1 MRVGSSSDVALQHS
15 FPDLNPNPVFETSL
29 DGKVLYSNA
38 AAKAAFGDLPS
49 FPWLRDLVGQ
59 YAKGKTDNATLVT
72 KIETHWFQFTVF
84 LVQGQQSIRFYS
96 MDITQLKHA
105 EEEIVAANESLESQ
119 VQARTME
126 LEKSVRLYH
135 MLSQCN
141 QALVAAT
148 KEEALIQQICKI
160 VVDEG
165 YRMAWVGY
173 PESNEERTVRPV
185 ASFGF
190 EDGYFEKAK
199 IVWADV
205 ERGRGP
211 TGVALRENRIVI
223 GEDFLSD
230 PKLAPWRENAIQ
242 RGYRSS
248 IAIPLREENGSPF
261 GVLTM
266 YSGIPNAF
274 DQSEIKLLKEL
285 AEDLSFGIQALRV
298 RNERNE
304 AQKSLELNNHQL
316 RRLSAELTL
325 VEQKERRQLAGV
337 LHDELQQLLVGARI
351 RLDCIE
357 DDSLRPCRDSL
368 ENALRIARSL
378 TSELCPSV
386 LYKGNMIAV
395 LDWLAKWAKEK
406 YDLDIQLDT
415 NINQLKLSEDL
426 TIMIYRSVQE
436 LIFNIAKHARTHD
449 GKIAVVGSGSQV
461 QIQVSD
467 QGEGFDPS
475 AAQMHSVDGG
485 FGLFAVRERLQNRGC
500 TFGIQSSPGKGS
512 VFTIGVTLAEEPEVA
527 PVSTRSTHSKIRVLI
542 VDDHSVMRQALAAML
557 NLSEDIEVVGEA
569 ENGRIALDR
578 ARRLT
583 PDIVLMD
590 IEMPEVD
597 GIKATRL
604 LRLEHPQIK
613 VIGLSMHDRKDV
625 EADFLNAGASSFLM
639 KNAPSDELIQAIR
652 TVHAL

>member
-1 MRVGSSSDVALQHS
+1 MRVGSSRDVALQHS
-15 FPDLNPNPVFETSL
+15 FPDLNPNPVFETSI
-29 DGKVLYSNA
+29 DGKVLYMNA
-38 AAKAAFGDLPS
+38 AARTAFGDLAS
-49 FPWLRDLVGQ
+49 YAWLRDMVGQ
-59 YAKGKTDNATLVT
+59 YAAEKKDNVTLVS
-72 KIETHWFQFTVF
+72 KIDTRWFQFTVF
-84 LVQGQQSIRFYS
+84 PVREQRSIRVYG

-105 EEEIVAANESLESQ
+105 EEGIVAANESLESE
-119 VQARTME
+119 VQSRTRE
-126 LEKSVRLYH
+126 LQKSVRLYQ

-148 KEEALIQQICKI
+148 NEEDLIRQICKI
-160 VVDEG
+160 IVEQG

-190 EDGYFEKAK
+190 EEGYFEKAK

-211 TGVALRENRIVI
+211 TGVAIRENRVVI

-230 PKLAPWRENAIQ
+230 PKLDPWRENAIQ

-248 IAIPLREENGSPF
+248 IAIPLKKENGSPF

-266 YSGIPNAF
+266 YSGIPDAF

-285 AEDLSFGIQALRV
+285 AEDLSFGIQALRA
-298 RNERNE
+298 RAERNE
-304 AQKSLELNNHQL
+304 AQKSLELNNNQL
-316 RRLSAELTL
+316 RRMSAELTL
-325 VEQKERRQLAGV
+325 AEQKERRQLAGV
-337 LHDELQQLLVGARI
+337 LHDELQQLLVGAKI
-351 RLDCIE
+351 RLECAE
-357 DDSLRPCRDSL
+357 DESVRPCQDLL
-368 ENALRIARSL
+368 ENALRISRSL

-395 LDWLAKWAKEK
+395 LDWLAKWAREK
-406 YDLDIQLDT
+406 YDLNIQLKT
-415 NINQLKLSEDL
+415 NISQLKVSEDI

-436 LIFNIAKHARTHD
+436 LIFNIAKHAKTHN
-449 GKIAVVGSGSQV
+449 GTIEVVGSGSQV

-467 QGEGFDPS
+467 EGEGFDPS
-475 AAQMHSVDGG
+475 AAQLHSVDGG

-500 TFGIQSSPGKGS
+500 TFSIRSSPGKGS
-512 VFTIGVTLAEEPEVA
+512 VFTIGVTMTEEPEVA
-527 PVSTRSTHSKIRVLI
+527 PVLTGSTHSRIRVLI

-557 NLSEDIEVVGEA
+557 NLSGDIEVVGEA

-578 ARRLT
+578 ARHLT

-590 IEMPEVD
+590 IEMPEID

-604 LRLEHPQIK
+604 LRLEHPQVK
-613 VIGLSMHDRKDV
+613 VIGLSMHDRKEV

-639 KNAPSDELIQAIR
+639 KSAPSDELIQAIR